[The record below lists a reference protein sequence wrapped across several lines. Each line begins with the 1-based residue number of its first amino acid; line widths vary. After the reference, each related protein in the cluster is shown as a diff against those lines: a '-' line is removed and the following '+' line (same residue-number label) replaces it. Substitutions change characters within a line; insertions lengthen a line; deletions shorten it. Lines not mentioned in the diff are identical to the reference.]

1 MIKNRAGSLYFFSV
15 VCISLSGCA
24 DIAQN
29 AYDSLREPTEDELT
43 MRIIDSTCSD
53 LQGISKG
60 NGPFST
66 AEYMKLVRVNR
77 PDTTKSGGECKI
89 ECTGGERLSSEK
101 RVEICN
107 QKISVEVAKQ
117 RSEEAKK
124 AAEFAQQ
131 SAIAKANTEKMYSD
145 LVAKGYTQISFD
157 DFQLDANSLPNG
169 KKIYING
176 YYEAFGNIQYLV
188 RIPTIG
194 NPQQYII
201 PLITDNASRKSRKI
215 LIRMQEACIPGV
227 SACQMTA
234 IGRVT
239 RCKISFLSSS
249 KTKTCISLDN
259 FFYY

>member
-1 MIKNRAGSLYFFSV
+1 MIKSRADSLCFLGV
-15 VCISLSGCA
+15 VCISLAGCA
-24 DIAQN
+24 DVAQKT
-29 AYDSLREPTEDELT
+29 YDSLREPTENELT

-53 LQGISKG
+53 LKGISKG

-66 AEYMKLVRVNR
+66 AEYMRLVRVNR
-77 PDTTKSGGECKI
+77 PDTTKSDRECKV
-89 ECTGGERLSSEK
+89 ECTGGERLSSER

-107 QKISVEVAKQ
+107 QKIAAEVAKQ
-117 RSEEAKK
+117 RSEEEKK

-131 SAIAKANTEKMYSD
+131 SAIAKAKTDKMYSD
-145 LVAKGYTQISFD
+145 LIAKGYTQISFD

-188 RIPTIG
+188 RSPTIG
-194 NPQQYII
+194 NPQQYRI
-201 PLITDNASRKSRKI
+201 PLIADNANRESRKL
-215 LIRMQEACIPGV
+215 LIKMQEACISGKSV
-227 SACQMTA
+227 CQMTA

-239 RCKISFLSSS
+239 RCEISFLSAS